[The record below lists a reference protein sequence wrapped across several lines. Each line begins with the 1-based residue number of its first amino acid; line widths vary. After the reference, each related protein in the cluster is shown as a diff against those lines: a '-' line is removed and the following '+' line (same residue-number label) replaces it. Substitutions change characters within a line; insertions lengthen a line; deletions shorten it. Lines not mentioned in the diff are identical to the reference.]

1 MSDVHVFTAP
11 LGPVDLSVAE
21 AGRGGL
27 PLLLL
32 HGFTG
37 AKDDFGDWMERFAA
51 EGWWV
56 VAPDQRGH
64 GDSTHLADETEY
76 SVSLMA
82 DDVEALVD
90 HLGWD
95 RYLLV
100 GHSMGGMVAQ
110 ELVLRPDHRAGGTL
124 ERLVLMD
131 THHGSI
137 TGLAPDVVA
146 AAVDTIRT
154 QGLGSL
160 LDFLESIPPDRSP
173 SAARLH
179 ATRPGFSER
188 AGAKPRAC
196 DGAMYAAMAL
206 ELTTRPSRLDELAG
220 VAVPTRVVVGAED
233 RDFLEAS
240 RQMAETIPGAD
251 LVVIDDAAHSPQ
263 FENPEG
269 WWQAV
274 APFLA
279 G

>member
-1 MSDVHVFTAP
+1 MSDVRVFTAP

-21 AGRGGL
+21 AGRGGR

-37 AKDDFGDWMERFAA
+37 AKEDFGDWLNRFAS

-64 GDSTHLADETEY
+64 GTSAKLEDEAGY
-76 SVSLMA
+76 SLTTFA
-82 DDVEALVD
+82 DDATALVD
-90 HLGWD
+90 HLGWE
-95 RYLLV
+95 RYHLL

-110 ELVLRPDHRAGGTL
+110 ELVLRPGDVV

-131 THHGSI
+131 THHGAL

-146 AAVDTIRT
+146 AAVSTIRT
-154 QGLGSL
+154 QGLSAL
-160 LDFLESIPPDRSP
+160 LDFLESIPPERGP
-173 SAARLH
+173 AEARLY
-179 ATRPGFSER
+179 ASRPGFSEWAR
-188 AGAKPRAC
+188 SKPRAC
-196 DGAMYAAMAL
+196 AGAMYAAMAI
-206 ELTTRPSRLDELAG
+206 ELTTRADRLDELA
-220 VAVPTRVVVGAED
+220 AITIPTRVVVGAED
-233 RDFLEAS
+233 RDFLDAS
-240 RQMAETIPGAD
+240 RRMAEMTPDAD

-263 FENPEG
+263 FENPDG